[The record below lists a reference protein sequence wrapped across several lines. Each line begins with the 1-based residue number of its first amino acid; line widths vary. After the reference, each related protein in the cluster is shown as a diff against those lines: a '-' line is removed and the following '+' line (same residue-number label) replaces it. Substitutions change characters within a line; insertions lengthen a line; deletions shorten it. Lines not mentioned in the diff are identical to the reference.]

1 MRLVWTLLRRELTE
15 TLRSP
20 SLLASMVSLPITVVA
35 VPLALVAYLDQ
46 AAPEATRIAIQ
57 QLYDLKAENPTALLV
72 EAVAMAWLPIFLL
85 MPVFV
90 PILLS
95 AQSVGGERERRTLE
109 PLLATPVSTTQIV
122 LAKSL
127 ASVVPA
133 VLLCWLSALIFV
145 GGLDAM
151 AYRATGT
158 LPLPDAAWT
167 VGVVFLGPLLSV
179 FGNAVAVAISARV
192 RDPRAAQNLA
202 AMTVM
207 PVIGLGIA
215 QIAGGIRLGV
225 AFYVGAA
232 VVLLAMDVA
241 LVYLA
246 AALFDRERLLR

>member
-1 MRLVWTLLRRELTE
+1 MMVWTLLRRELRE

-20 SLLASMVSLPITVVA
+20 SLLASMLSLPVTVVG
-35 VPLALVAYLDQ
+35 VPLILVLYLDS
-46 AAPEATRIAIQ
+46 AAPEATRLAIQ
-57 QLYDLKAENPTALLV
+57 QIYDLKSDDPTGLLV

-85 MPVFV
+85 MPVFL

-133 VLLCWLSALIFV
+133 VLLCWLSAAVFV
-145 GGLDAM
+145 GGLNLV
-151 AYRATGT
+151 AYRATQT
-158 LPLPDAAWT
+158 LPLPDPSWA
-167 VGVVFLGPLLSV
+167 VGVGLLAPLLSI
-179 FGNAVAVAISARV
+179 FGNAMAVAISARV

-202 AMTVM
+202 AMTVV
-207 PVIGLGIA
+207 PLIGLGIA
-215 QIAGGIRLGV
+215 QLAGGIRLGLV
-225 AFYVGAA
+225 FYLGWSA
-232 VVLLAMDVA
+232 VLLLVDVA

-246 AALFDRERLLR
+246 SALFDRERLLR

>member
-1 MRLVWTLLRRELTE
+1 MRLVWTLLLRELRDTM
-15 TLRSP
+15 RSP
-20 SLLASMVSLPITVVA
+20 SLLISMISLPVTVVV
-35 VPLALVAYLDQ
+35 VPLALVVYLDS
-46 AAPEATRIAIQ
+46 AAPEATRLAIQ
-57 QLYDLKAENPTALLV
+57 QLYDLKSENPTELLV

-133 VLLCWLSALIFV
+133 VLLCWLSAAIFI
-145 GGLDAM
+145 GGLDWVAF
-151 AYRATGT
+151 RASGA
-158 LPLPDAAWT
+158 LPLPDASWT
-167 VGVVFLGPLLSV
+167 VGVVVLGPLLSV

-192 RDPRAAQNLA
+192 RDSRAAQNLA
-202 AMTVM
+202 AMTIM

-215 QIAGGIRLGV
+215 QIAGGIRLGF
-225 AFYVGAA
+225 AFYGVAA
-232 VVLLAMDVA
+232 LVLIAVDVA

>member
-1 MRLVWTLLRRELTE
+1 MRTIWILLQRELRD

-20 SLLASMVSLPITVVA
+20 ALLASMISLPITVVV
-35 VPLALVAYLDQ
+35 VPLVLVVYLDR
-46 AAPEATRIAIQ
+46 AAPEATRAAIQ
-57 QLYDLKAENPTALLV
+57 QLYELKAEDPTELLV
-72 EAVAMAWLPIFLL
+72 EAVAFAWLPIFLL

-95 AQSVGGERERRTLE
+95 AQSVGGERERKTLE

-133 VLLCWLSALIFV
+133 VLLCWLSAAVFI
-145 GGLDAM
+145 GGLDWV
-151 AYRATGT
+151 AYRGNGS
-158 LPLPDAAWT
+158 LPLPDLPWA
-167 VGVVFLGPLLSV
+167 VGVLVLGPLLSI

-207 PVIGLGIA
+207 PVIGLGIT
-215 QIAGGIRLGV
+215 QIAGGVRLGIG
-225 AFYVGAA
+225 FYVVAT
-232 VVLLAMDVA
+232 VVLVALDVG